1 MLGGL
6 RDTAWG
12 KALILVVI
20 LAAALLVA
28 RSCGETDPNVSQ
40 DQAVEIAKR
49 EVDFEP
55 NDVIIRLQKR
65 GLTQDTYWLVGL
77 GIKRGDGSYER
88 ATSVLVDAE
97 TGEVAGVEPT
107 IGGG

>member
-1 MLGGL
+1 ML
-6 RDTAWG
+6 
-12 KALILVVI
+12 LV
-20 LAAALLVA
+20 AALLVA
-28 RSCGETDPNVSQ
+28 RSCGKTDPEVSQ

-49 EVDFEP
+49 EVSFEP
-55 NDVIIRLQKR
+55 NDVIVRLQKR

-77 GIKRGDGSYER
+77 GIKRADGSYER
-88 ATSVLVDAE
+88 ATSVLVDAN